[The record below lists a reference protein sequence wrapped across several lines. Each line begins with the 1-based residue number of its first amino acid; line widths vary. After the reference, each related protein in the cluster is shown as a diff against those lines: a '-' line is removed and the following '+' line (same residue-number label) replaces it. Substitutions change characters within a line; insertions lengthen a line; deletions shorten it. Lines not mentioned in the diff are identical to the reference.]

1 MAARDIV
8 GKVKGYIDEYFS
20 DKPYELTDLTFAKE
34 GGNWF
39 LRVFADKEGGIA
51 IDDCEAISRYLE
63 ALLDKEDL
71 IEQAYILEV
80 SSPGIDRPLK
90 TTDDYEKFAERIVDV
105 KLYKPIDGQKEFQGK
120 LIGLIDEKIV
130 IEQDKGMRLEF
141 DRDSV
146 ALCRLAVI
154 F

>member
-1 MAARDIV
+1 MAAKNIAER
-8 GKVKGYIDEYFS
+8 VKGYLDEYFS
-20 DKPYELTDLTFAKE
+20 DKPYELTDLLFVKE

-39 LRVFADKEGGIA
+39 LRVFADKEGGIT
-51 IDDCEAISRYLE
+51 IDDCELISRALE
-63 ALLDKEDL
+63 SHLDGEDI

-90 TTDDYEKFAERIVDV
+90 TKADYEKFTGCIVDV
-105 KLYKPIDGQKEFQGK
+105 KLYKAVSGEKEFQGK

-130 IEQDKGMRLEF
+130 IEENSQRQEF
-141 DRDSV
+141 ELADV
-146 ALCRLAVI
+146 AICRLAVI